1 MLGILK
7 SLGQAVSSL
16 GHAAV
21 EGASGIISSYR
32 TRKLPAD
39 FDKRLR
45 DEIAANR
52 CWNCS
57 APVGRQPFRD
67 HDFPGRY
74 YCSFDCLNTA
84 LIERDR
90 ELDEKMTRQ
99 PAPLSEAE
107 QALLVGKSSPGM
119 FYEPG
124 RCVQCGDAVPDGR
137 AIFGFC
143 SGKCEEKAT
152 RPYMTFTQ
160 LLADSDEYMKAAKDR
175 QDFIGRDPAIIE
187 EVKKRC
193 EKKTMTDDEIQA
205 YLDRQLKLAE
215 LLYNRRKS
223 LDHGEARVSFLK
235 KWELQ
240 RGYVL
245 EQEKRNAA
253 KRREQGL

>member
-16 GHAAV
+16 GNAV
-21 EGASGIISSYR
+21 VERISGIASGFIS
-32 TRKLPAD
+32 RKLHAD

-45 DEIAANR
+45 GEIAASK
-52 CWNCS
+52 CANCS
-57 APVGRQPFRD
+57 APVGSRPFRD
-67 HDFPGRY
+67 HDVPGRY

-84 LIERDR
+84 LIKRDS
-90 ELDEKMTRQ
+90 ELDEKMARQ
-99 PAPLSEAE
+99 PAPLSEGD

-119 FYEPG
+119 YYEAG
-124 RCVQCGDAVPDGR
+124 RCVQCGDVLCDAS

-143 SGKCEEKAT
+143 SPTCDEKAT
-152 RPYMTFTQ
+152 NPYTTFTQ
-160 LLADSDEYMKAAKDR
+160 RLADTDEYMKAAKDR
-175 QDFIGRDPAIIE
+175 QGFARKDPEVIE

-193 EKKTMTDDEIQA
+193 EQKTMTDDDIRT

-215 LLYNRRKS
+215 LIYNRRRS
-223 LDHGEARVSFLK
+223 FDQGEARVSFLK

-245 EQEKRNAA
+245 EQEKRKEA
-253 KRREQGL
+253 RRQHQGL